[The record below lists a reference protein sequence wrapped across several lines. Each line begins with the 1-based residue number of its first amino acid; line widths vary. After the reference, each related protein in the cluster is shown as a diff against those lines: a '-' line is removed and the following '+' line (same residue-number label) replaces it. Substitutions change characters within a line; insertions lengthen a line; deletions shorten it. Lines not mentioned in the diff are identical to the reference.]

1 MSKRLLLSKS
11 SNVTCLIFVLSFFI
25 LLGSLAFIF
34 FRLSE
39 MLKEESV
46 DIESVSIEETI
57 QSVLYKTNQEIF
69 LLKVQLIDDKF
80 LSISELQADILT
92 LEKIIEDL
100 VIKSKECEKL
110 LHLQKVEGKVSEL
123 KQSVLEAQQ
132 SLAKLN
138 SLTHQ

>member
-1 MSKRLLLSKS
+1 MLNIRI
-11 SNVTCLIFVLSFFI
+11 TFFHFVEFFSI
-25 LLGSLAFIF
+25 HF

-57 QSVLYKTNQEIF
+57 QNVLDKTNQEIF
-69 LLKVQLIDDKF
+69 LLKEQLIDAKR
-80 LSISELQADILT
+80 LSLSELQADILT

-100 VIKSKECEKL
+100 VIKSKECEK